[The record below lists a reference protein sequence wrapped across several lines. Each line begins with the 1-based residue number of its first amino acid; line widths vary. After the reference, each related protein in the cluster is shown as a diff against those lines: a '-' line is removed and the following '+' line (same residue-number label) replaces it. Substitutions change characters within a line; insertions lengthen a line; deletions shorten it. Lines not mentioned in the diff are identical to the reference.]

1 LNELSTEVKAR
12 ETHEKA
18 VGYFKVSE
26 QYGYKFIME
35 VKKIRDDRYYKEL
48 GFNTFEE
55 YCQKVWGFER
65 SWVYKKI
72 QAASKLSET
81 DFVDFNQQFGQQK
94 TFLLATMED
103 EQRKQAT
110 EKGIPTKEGYKS
122 IDKATQNE
130 INEYKRN
137 AVEAE
142 RRAKQAESQA
152 EQARKSEKIIRKK
165 LENLEDREP
174 KVIEKEIIKEVDKT
188 DYDRVR
194 SLEEQIKRMKA
205 NDRDVSEKEKE
216 VKLLQLDASKSV
228 LKTKITIDDFLQ
240 DVAVTSYRRGAIAA
254 SSDSTKNKL
263 REGLDDLKNFIKEM
277 EMALDGTIEH

>member
-1 LNELSTEVKAR
+1 MNDLSTEVKAK

-35 VKKIRDDRYYKEL
+35 GKKIRDDRYYKEL
-48 GFNTFEE
+48 GFSTFED
-55 YCQKVWGFER
+55 YCNQAWGFNR
-65 SWVYKKI
+65 AWVNQKI
-72 QAASKLSET
+72 QSASNLSEE
-81 DFVDFNQQFGQQK
+81 DFGYFSSQYGVKK
-94 TFLLATMED
+94 TFLLATMDE
-103 EQRKQAT
+103 EQRGQVT
-110 EKGIPTKEGYKS
+110 TKGVPTDEGYKS

-254 SSDSTKNKL
+254 DRKSTRLNSSHVAISYAVFC
-263 REGLDDLKNFIKEM
+263 LKKKR
-277 EMALDGTIEH
+277 